1 MRLPGGRIPGF
12 LGVVTAM
19 SLPLDHVALVVR
31 RLEPVVQRLDGLDA
45 GPIEEFPG
53 EGTREV
59 YLGTG
64 TARLLLMEP
73 TTADG
78 PYARALAK
86 RGPGL
91 HHVAVNVPDLDELLG
106 RTRGWL
112 LVPACLRDLDRTR
125 TAWLA
130 RPGVA
135 TLLEVHEGA
144 HAEGPPVVEQVEV
157 PGPLPVDPS
166 PSLTPS
172 RDGGVW
178 LTIAGRRHSAEE
190 LTRSDR

>member
-1 MRLPGGRIPGF
+1 MTSRFPRFG
-12 LGVVTAM
+12 TEAKM
-19 SLPLDHVALVVR
+19 SPPVDHVALVVR
-31 RLEPVVQRLDGLDA
+31 RLEPVLKRLEGLKA
-45 GPIEEFPG
+45 SPIEAFPS

-64 TARLLLMEP
+64 LARLLLMEP
-73 TTADG
+73 TNADG

-91 HHVAVNVPDLDELLG
+91 HHVALNAPDLEGFLG
-106 RTRGWL
+106 HLRGWF
-112 LVPACLRDLDRTR
+112 LVPACLRDLARTR

-135 TLLEVHEGA
+135 TLLEVHEAKPAKGT
-144 HAEGPPVVEQVEV
+144 PVVEQIEL
-157 PGPLPVDPS
+157 PGPLPVDPR
-166 PSLTPS
+166 PAMAMS

-178 LTIAGRRHSAEE
+178 LTIAGRRHSVSE
-190 LTRSDR
+190 LTR